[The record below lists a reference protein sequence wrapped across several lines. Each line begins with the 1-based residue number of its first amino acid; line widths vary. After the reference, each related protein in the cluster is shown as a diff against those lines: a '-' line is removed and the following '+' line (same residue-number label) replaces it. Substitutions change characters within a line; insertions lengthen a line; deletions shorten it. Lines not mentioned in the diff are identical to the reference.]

1 MRNRVQ
7 NSTGKA
13 ERKIVGITTAE
24 NGRCFVDFYTK
35 NPWSFVTLYSP
46 TTLWKASEGLMWLW
60 SSLAPIKFWAPS
72 PDADKGVVGCLT
84 AVRCALLSPILQ
96 SVLSSNWNAALG
108 TRSRNSSAEGW
119 RQRALKSFLSG
130 DSVTKDNICLSCM
143 FNLCLVIQRAGLGE
157 GGRRCGITSKLVNK
171 PIV

>member
-13 ERKIVGITTAE
+13 VRKIVGITTAE
-24 NGRCFVDFYTK
+24 NGRSFVDFYTK

-46 TTLWKASEGLMWLW
+46 MTLWKASEELMWLW
-60 SSLAPIKFWAPS
+60 SSLAQIKIWAPS
-72 PDADKGVVGCLT
+72 PKLIKGLL
-84 AVRCALLSPILQ
+84 AVWLRCALLSPILQ
-96 SVLSSNWNAALG
+96 SVLSSNWNAVLG
-108 TRSRNSSAEGW
+108 MRSRNSSAEGW

-143 FNLCLVIQRAGLGE
+143 FNLCLVIQRAGLGMGE
-157 GGRRCGITSKLVNK
+157 WGQGEMWNYK
-171 PIV
+171 